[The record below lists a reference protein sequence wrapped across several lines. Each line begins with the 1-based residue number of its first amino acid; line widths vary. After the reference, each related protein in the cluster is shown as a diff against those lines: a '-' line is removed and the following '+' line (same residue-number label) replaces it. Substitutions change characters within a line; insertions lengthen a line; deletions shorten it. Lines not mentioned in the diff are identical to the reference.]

1 MGNYDVDNFNEKMRV
16 RTKVFAIGVYKILN
30 NIKFSDLNRIP
41 VKQLLRSSS
50 SVAANFRSATRGR
63 SEAEFYSKICVVV
76 EECDES
82 VFWLEFLSDTG
93 ILTKNQTEIP
103 HKEADEL
110 LRIFSTIKKKLR
122 NKRDIK

>member
-16 RTKVFAIGVYKILN
+16 RTKGFAIGVYKILN

-82 VFWLEFLSDTG
+82 VFHHFTISLFHHLCC
-93 ILTKNQTEIP
+93 IPEI
-103 HKEADEL
+103 
-110 LRIFSTIKKKLR
+110 
-122 NKRDIK
+122 

>member
-1 MGNYDVDNFNEKMRV
+1 MENYDVDNFNEKMRV
-16 RTKVFAIGVYKILN
+16 RAKVFAIGVYKILN

-76 EECDES
+76 EECD
-82 VFWLEFLSDTG
+82 
-93 ILTKNQTEIP
+93 
-103 HKEADEL
+103 
-110 LRIFSTIKKKLR
+110 
-122 NKRDIK
+122 